1 MLPVLILKVTHM
13 SDVFDEQAPQTLR
26 HIRLDTLVRLRWLAV
41 LGQTAAVLVVYDG
54 FDFDVPFWACLAV
67 IAIYAAVN
75 VALRIRFRWNQR
87 LEPHQAAWLLALDI
101 IELAVLLYLTG
112 GLENPFS
119 FLLAGP
125 VLISAAALPKQMTL
139 ILGGLVFICATI
151 LVLSHYP
158 LPWPEEEEH
167 LDIPRLYMIGVWI
180 SLMLA
185 IGYISIYAWQIT
197 EESRQLS
204 DALAAT
210 ELVLARE
217 HYLTQLDG
225 LAAAAAH
232 ELGTPLSTILV
243 VARELERQIEE
254 RQIEPDSRFADD
266 IRLLREQAQRC
277 RVILGKL
284 TELPAPGEPFER
296 MKLSALIEEVVAPN
310 RGDGVAID
318 VEMARDDPREPVGA
332 RNPAVLYGLGNIL
345 ENAVDFARERV
356 EVTAT
361 WMDENVVVEV
371 SDDGS
376 GFPPEII
383 DRMGEPYVTSERGRR
398 MRGREMPG
406 LGLGFFI
413 AKTLLARSGAK
424 ISLKN
429 KQFPQR
435 GAIVRVRWKRDDFE
449 RPLISHPPE
458 DTTSGIEAGGRNGDL
473 SETSQAGAGAH
484 LEASSQ
490 LLAGSGSP
498 GSGSSG
504 SDKSE
509 TPPLAEIH

>member
-1 MLPVLILKVTHM
+1 M
-13 SDVFDEQAPQTLR
+13 SDDFAEQNPPTLR
-26 HIRLDTLVRLRWLAV
+26 RIRLDTLVRLRWLAV

-54 FDFDVPFWACLAV
+54 FDFEVPFWACLAV
-67 IAIYAAVN
+67 IAVYAVLN
-75 VALRIRFRWNQR
+75 VALRLRFRWNQR
-87 LEPHQAAWLLALDI
+87 LEPHQAARLLALDI
-101 IELAVLLYLTG
+101 VELAVLLFLTG
-112 GLENPFS
+112 GLQNPFS

-125 VLISAAALPKQMTL
+125 VLISAAALPKRMTL
-139 ILGGLVFICATI
+139 MLCGLVFVCATV
-151 LVLSHYP
+151 LVQFYYP
-158 LPWPEEEEH
+158 LPWPDEDPLE
-167 LDIPRLYMIGVWI
+167 LPRLYMIGVWL

-185 IGYISIYAWQIT
+185 IGYISIYAWQII
-197 EESRQLS
+197 EEGRQLT

-210 ELVLARE
+210 ELVLTRE
-217 HYLTQLDG
+217 HYLSQLDG

-243 VARELERQIEE
+243 VSRELERDA
-254 RQIEPDSRFADD
+254 EPNSQFADD

-310 RGDGVAID
+310 RDAGVDIAVDIA
-318 VEMARDDPREPVGA
+318 EDDATEPVGA

-356 EVTAT
+356 QVTAKWDSDRVT
-361 WMDENVVVEV
+361 IVI

-413 AKTLLARSGAK
+413 AKTLLSRSGAK
-424 ISLKN
+424 ISLEN
-429 KQFPQR
+429 KRFPQR
-435 GAIVRVRWKRDDFE
+435 GAIVRVRWKRADFV
-449 RPLISHPPE
+449 RPLAESTPPADGHKMD
-458 DTTSGIEAGGRNGDL
+458 DT
-473 SETSQAGAGAH
+473 
-484 LEASSQ
+484 
-490 LLAGSGSP
+490 
-498 GSGSSG
+498 
-504 SDKSE
+504 
-509 TPPLAEIH
+509 PLAEIR

>member
-1 MLPVLILKVTHM
+1 
-13 SDVFDEQAPQTLR
+13 
-26 HIRLDTLVRLRWLAV
+26 
-41 LGQTAAVLVVYDG
+41 
-54 FDFDVPFWACLAV
+54 VPFWACLGV
-67 IAIYAAVN
+67 IAAYASVN
-75 VALRIRFRWNQR
+75 VALRLRFRWNQR
-87 LEPHQAAWLLALDI
+87 LEPRHAARLLALDV
-101 IELAVLLYLTG
+101 IELAVLLFLTG
-112 GLENPFS
+112 GLQNPFS
-119 FLLAGP
+119 FLMAGP
-125 VLISAAALPKQMTL
+125 VLISAAALPKRMTL
-139 ILGGLVFICATI
+139 MLGALVFVCATF
-151 LVLSHYP
+151 LMRFYYP
-158 LPWPEEEEH
+158 LPWPEEEPVE
-167 LDIPRLYMIGVWI
+167 LPALYLIGVWL

-185 IGYISIYAWQIT
+185 IGYISIYAWQVI

-243 VARELERQIEE
+243 VARELERETA
-254 RQIEPDSRFADD
+254 PDSRFGED

-310 RGDGVAID
+310 RGAGVAIA
-318 VEMARDDPREPVGA
+318 VQMAMDDPAEPVGA

-356 EVTAT
+356 EVKAT
-361 WMDENVVVEV
+361 WTDESVVVEV
-371 SDDGS
+371 NDDGS

-383 DRMGEPYVTSERGRR
+383 DRMGEPYITSQRGRR

-435 GAIVRVRWKRDDFE
+435 GAIVQVRWKRDDFE
-449 RPLISHPPE
+449 RPLISPPPEGTLLDAEMDDTANPGGDQSGASTHPP
-458 DTTSGIEAGGRNGDL
+458 
-473 SETSQAGAGAH
+473 GA
-484 LEASSQ
+484 
-490 LLAGSGSP
+490 P
-498 GSGSSG
+498 GSGST
-504 SDKSE
+504 DKSDAS
-509 TPPLAEIH
+509 PLAEIH